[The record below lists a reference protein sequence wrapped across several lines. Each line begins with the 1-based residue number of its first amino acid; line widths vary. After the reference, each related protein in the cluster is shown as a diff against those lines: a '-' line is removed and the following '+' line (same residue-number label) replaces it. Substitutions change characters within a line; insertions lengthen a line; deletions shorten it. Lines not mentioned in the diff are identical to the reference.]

1 MGKQW
6 TALLGIVVVAGFL
19 VASGAVYTVDE
30 TQQVVITQF
39 GRPIGKPITRAGL
52 KFKLPFIQTAN
63 YFEKRLLQ
71 WDGDANQ
78 IPTLDKRFIWVDT
91 TARWKIVDPL
101 RFMQSVGSEPSAQT
115 RLDDI
120 IDAASRS
127 VISSHNLV
135 EVIRN
140 TNRLVKSAGKEDIS
154 ASGFSR
160 TDLATIQ
167 LGRRALSE
175 QILAQAAK
183 VVEAFGIQLV
193 DVKIKRINYIQQVRK
208 EVYERMKEERLRIAQ
223 RFRSEGQ
230 GKKSEIEGQVD
241 KELKEIESTAYRK
254 AQTIRGKAD
263 AEAIRIYAEAYNK
276 DPEFFAF
283 VKTLDSYKK
292 TINQKTTLILSTQN
306 ALYEQLKG
314 KDLGGE

>member
-1 MGKQW
+1 MGRQW
-6 TALLGIVVVAGFL
+6 TVLLGVVVVAGFL

-30 TQQVVITQF
+30 TQQVVLTQF
-39 GRPIGKPITRAGL
+39 GRPIGKPITQAGL
-52 KFKLPFIQTAN
+52 KFKVPFIQTAN

-91 TARWKIVDPL
+91 TARWKIADPL

-140 TNRLVKSAGKEDIS
+140 TNRLVKSAGKEDVS
-154 ASGFSR
+154 ASGFTR

-193 DVKIKRINYIQQVRK
+193 DVKIKRINYIKQVRK
-208 EVYERMKEERLRIAQ
+208 EVYERMKAERLRIAQ

-263 AEAIRIYAEAYNK
+263 AEAIKIYAEAYNK

-283 VKTLDSYKK
+283 LKTLDSYKK
-292 TINQKTTLILSTQN
+292 TINGKTTLILSTQN

-314 KDLGGE
+314 KNLGGE